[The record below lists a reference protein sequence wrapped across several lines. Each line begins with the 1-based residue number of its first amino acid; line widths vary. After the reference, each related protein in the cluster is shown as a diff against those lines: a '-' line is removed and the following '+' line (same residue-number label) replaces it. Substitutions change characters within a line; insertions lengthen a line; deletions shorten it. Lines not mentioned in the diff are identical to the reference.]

1 MVLLYDQD
9 DSYFQEK
16 YVGNITNLVSPTTP
30 DDTTLQDISQNNQ
43 FGNPLKAFYTVW
55 FFMYGV
61 WDPAVN
67 GDAGDNVMIMILA
80 FLFTFLTVLIFFN
93 LTIARMSGAVEKV
106 TKLGDKIWITH
117 FAAVLSEIELLWYSE
132 RRRQSKQNNPE
143 FVFYNANVVSI
154 QKHGLK
160 LREETDKLK
169 DAIESNQE
177 FVKDFGAE

>member
-16 YVGNITNLVSPTTP
+16 YVGKITNLVSPTT
-30 DDTTLQDISQNNQ
+30 TLRDISQNNQ

-80 FLFTFLTVLIFFN
+80 TLFTFLTVLIFFN
-93 LTIARMSGAVEKV
+93 LTM
-106 TKLGDKIWITH
+106 
-117 FAAVLSEIELLWYSE
+117 
-132 RRRQSKQNNPE
+132 
-143 FVFYNANVVSI
+143 
-154 QKHGLK
+154 
-160 LREETDKLK
+160 
-169 DAIESNQE
+169 
-177 FVKDFGAE
+177 